1 MRMTAPSPAFSSHS
15 SCFIH
20 GDPGH
25 VGISPHDHPLT
36 PTGEQRKFIAG
47 FCCQGGNVPKVDVL
61 LSYCCPAVIKWQLV
75 HHALLPVVQRTIKM
89 CHGVVIPLARVS
101 LFDRALYNVHAL
113 ITPHSYCTTS
123 AVTRQRLSRRRL
135 RLLRPLRLYRP
146 IFAFPPALAAVRL
159 AEAVQATVGALQP
172 GLRPVQ
178 RGLVAPRP

>member
-1 MRMTAPSPAFSSHS
+1 MPAPPPSISGHS
-15 SCFIH
+15 LSTLLVNIS
-20 GDPGH
+20 H

-75 HHALLPVVQRTIKM
+75 HQALLPVVQRTIKM
-89 CHGVVIPLARVS
+89 CHGVGIPLARVS

-123 AVTRQRLSRRRL
+123 AATRQRLSRRRL

-146 IFAFPPALAAVRL
+146 IFAFR
-159 AEAVQATVGALQP
+159 EI
-172 GLRPVQ
+172 
-178 RGLVAPRP
+178 RGRFLISLFTAYQMR